1 MDPIVSFIK
10 TLDKISNNIPSSL
23 FAISLMIIS
32 GLFFVLMHSA
42 VKYLSKEVH
51 IFEIAFFRCALVI
64 FVLAPIIFQ
73 QGKKIFKTKQPKVQ
87 FLRITTN
94 SVAMLCFFYGI
105 STTPLAQLTTLG
117 FTVPI
122 FATILAVIFM
132 KEKIRLRRTTALIV
146 GFIGTIIVMRPD
158 ISIELGAL
166 LIIFSSFLW
175 SICLI
180 FIKKLT
186 QTDSAVTIS
195 LYFGIGMIP
204 ATFALAFPVL
214 EMIDLRQF
222 IILIFIAITGTL
234 AQTIM
239 NSALEKGE
247 LALLLPF
254 DFLRLIWSVLI
265 GYALFSEE
273 PTITLWLGGFL
284 IIGSTS
290 YIAWR
295 EATLKKVDKN
305 YDCK

>member
-1 MDPIVSFIK
+1 MYLAGILNKFVSKFPKPLI
-10 TLDKISNNIPSSL
+10 
-23 FAISLMIIS
+23 AISLMVIS
-32 GLFFVLMHSA
+32 GLFFVFMHSA

-64 FVLAPIIFQ
+64 LVLAPIILQ
-73 QGKKIFKTKQPKVQ
+73 QGKSVFITRQPKIQ

-105 STTPLAQLTTLG
+105 SSTPLAQLTTLG

-122 FATILAVIFM
+122 FTTILAVVFM
-132 KEKIRLRRTTALIV
+132 KEKIRLRRTSALII
-146 GFIGTIIVMRPD
+146 GFIGTLIVMRPD
-158 ISIELGAL
+158 ISIELGAV

-175 SICLI
+175 SVCLI
-180 FIKKLT
+180 YVKKLT
-186 QTDSAVTIS
+186 ETDSAITIS

-204 ATFALAFPVL
+204 ATFVMAFPVF

-239 NSALEKGE
+239 NFAFEKGE

-273 PTITLWLGGFL
+273 PEITLWIGGFL

-295 EATLKKVDKN
+295 ESKLK
-305 YDCK
+305 

>member
-1 MDPIVSFIK
+1 MYFPSKKNKFVSKVPRPLI
-10 TLDKISNNIPSSL
+10 
-23 FAISLMIIS
+23 AISLMVIS
-32 GLFFVLMHSA
+32 GIFFVFMHSA

-64 FVLAPIIFQ
+64 FVLAPIILQ
-73 QGKKIFKTKQPKVQ
+73 QGKSVFVTGQPKVQ
-87 FLRITTN
+87 FLRIATN

-105 STTPLAQLTTLG
+105 SSTPLAQLTTLG

-122 FATILAVIFM
+122 FTTILAVVFM
-132 KEKIRLRRTTALIV
+132 KEKIRLRRTSALII
-146 GFIGTIIVMRPD
+146 GFIGTLIVMRPD
-158 ISIELGAL
+158 VSIELGAV
-166 LIIFSSFLW
+166 LIIFSSLLW

-180 FIKKLT
+180 YIKKLT
-186 QTDSAVTIS
+186 ETDSAITIS

-204 ATFALAFPVL
+204 ATFLMAFPVF

-239 NSALEKGE
+239 NLAFEKGE

-265 GYALFSEE
+265 GYALFAEE
-273 PTITLWLGGFL
+273 PEITLWIGGFL
-284 IIGSTS
+284 IIASTS

-295 EATLKKVDKN
+295 ESKLK
-305 YDCK
+305 

>member
-10 TLDKISNNIPSSL
+10 TLVKISNNIPSSL

-186 QTDSAVTIS
+186 ETDSAVTIS

-204 ATFALAFPVL
+204 ATFALALPVL

-222 IILIFIAITGTL
+222 IILIFIAVTGTL

-295 EATLKKVDKN
+295 EATLKKVDEKL
-305 YDCK
+305 

>member
-1 MDPIVSFIK
+1 MCFASKINKFIGK
-10 TLDKISNNIPSSL
+10 VPNPLI
-23 FAISLMIIS
+23 AISLMVIS

-64 FVLAPIIFQ
+64 FVLAPIILQ
-73 QGKKIFKTKQPKVQ
+73 QGKSVFVTRQPKIQ

-105 STTPLAQLTTLG
+105 SSTPLAQLTTLG

-122 FATILAVIFM
+122 FATILAVVFM
-132 KEKIRLRRTTALIV
+132 KERIKLRRTGALIV
-146 GFIGTIIVMRPD
+146 GFIGTLVVMRPD
-158 ISIELGAL
+158 ISIEFGAL

-175 SICLI
+175 SVCLI

-186 QTDSAVTIS
+186 ETDSAVTIS

-204 ATFALAFPVL
+204 ATFAMALPVF

-222 IILIFIAITGTL
+222 IILMFIAATGTL

-239 NSALEKGE
+239 NNALEKGE

-265 GYALFSEE
+265 GYALFAEKPE
-273 PTITLWLGGFL
+273 ITLWIGGVL

-295 EATLKKVDKN
+295 EAKLKSNTLIR
-305 YDCK
+305 

>member
-1 MDPIVSFIK
+1 MSFTKKFNI
-10 TLDKISNNIPSSL
+10 ISNNLPSPL
-23 FAISLMIIS
+23 MAISFMIIS
-32 GLFFVLMHSA
+32 GLFFVVMHSA

-73 QGKKIFKTKQPKVQ
+73 QGRSIFKTKQPKMQ
-87 FLRITTN
+87 LLRITTN

-122 FATILAVIFM
+122 FATILAVTFM
-132 KEKIRLRRTTALIV
+132 KEKIRLRRTAALII

-204 ATFALAFPVL
+204 ATFALAFPVM
-214 EMIDLRQF
+214 EVIDLKQF
-222 IILIFIAITGTL
+222 TILLFIAITGTL

-239 NSALEKGE
+239 NTALQKGE

-265 GYALFSEE
+265 GYALFAEE
-273 PTITLWLGGFL
+273 PTFTLWIGGFL
-284 IIGSTS
+284 IIGSTT

-295 EATLKKVDKN
+295 ESTLKKIQ
-305 YDCK
+305 

>member
-1 MDPIVSFIK
+1 MYFAGILNKFVSKFPKPLI
-10 TLDKISNNIPSSL
+10 
-23 FAISLMIIS
+23 AISLMVIS
-32 GLFFVLMHSA
+32 GLFFVFMHSA

-64 FVLAPIIFQ
+64 FVLAPIILQ
-73 QGKKIFKTKQPKVQ
+73 QGKSVFITGQPKIQ

-105 STTPLAQLTTLG
+105 SSTPLAQLTTLG

-122 FATILAVIFM
+122 FTTILAVVFM
-132 KEKIRLRRTTALIV
+132 KEKIRFRRTSALII
-146 GFIGTIIVMRPD
+146 GFIGTLIVMRPD
-158 ISIELGAL
+158 ISIELGAV

-175 SICLI
+175 SVCLI
-180 FIKKLT
+180 YIKKLT
-186 QTDSAVTIS
+186 KTDSAITIS

-204 ATFALAFPVL
+204 ATFVMAFPVF

-239 NSALEKGE
+239 NLAFEKGE

-265 GYALFSEE
+265 GYALFAEE
-273 PTITLWLGGFL
+273 PEITLWIGGFL

-295 EATLKKVDKN
+295 ESKLK
-305 YDCK
+305 

>member
-1 MDPIVSFIK
+1 MLLTRSFN
-10 TLDKISNNIPSSL
+10 KILNNMSAPL
-23 FAISLMIIS
+23 MAISLMIIS

-42 VKYLSKEVH
+42 VKYLSEEVH

-64 FVLAPIIFQ
+64 FVLAPVIIQ
-73 QGKKIFKTKQPKVQ
+73 QGKTIFKTKQPKMQ
-87 FLRITTN
+87 FLRIITN

-132 KEKIRLRRTTALIV
+132 KEKIKLRRTTALII

-204 ATFALAFPVL
+204 ATFALAFPVM
-214 EMIDLRQF
+214 EVIDLKQF
-222 IILIFIAITGTL
+222 TILVFIAITGTL

-239 NSALEKGE
+239 NTALQKGE

-265 GYALFSEE
+265 GYALFAEE
-273 PTITLWLGGFL
+273 PTFTLWIGGFL
-284 IIGSTS
+284 IIGSTT

-295 EATLKKVDKN
+295 ESTLKKIQ
-305 YDCK
+305 

>member
-1 MDPIVSFIK
+1 MEIK
-10 TLDKISNNIPSSL
+10 VLLSKAFNKISNNMSAPLI
-23 FAISLMIIS
+23 AISLMIIS

-64 FVLAPIIFQ
+64 FVLAPVIIQ
-73 QGKKIFKTKQPKVQ
+73 QGKTIFKTRQPKMQ
-87 FLRITTN
+87 FLRIITN

-132 KEKIRLRRTTALIV
+132 KEKIRLRRTTALII
-146 GFIGTIIVMRPD
+146 GFIGTIVVMRPD

-204 ATFALAFPVL
+204 ATFILAFPVM
-214 EMIDLRQF
+214 EAIDMRQF
-222 IILIFIAITGTL
+222 TILVFIAITGTL

-239 NSALEKGE
+239 NTALKKGE

-265 GYALFSEE
+265 GYALFAEE
-273 PTITLWLGGFL
+273 PTFTLWIGGFL
-284 IIGSTS
+284 IIGSTT

-295 EATLKKVDKN
+295 EAKLKN
-305 YDCK
+305 RPPL

>member
-1 MDPIVSFIK
+1 MDPIVFFIK
-10 TLDKISNNIPSSL
+10 TLNRISNNIPSSL

-222 IILIFIAITGTL
+222 IILIFIAVTGTL

-295 EATLKKVDKN
+295 EATLKKVDEKL
-305 YDCK
+305 

>member
-1 MDPIVSFIK
+1 MVSFIK
-10 TLDKISNNIPSSL
+10 TLNKISNNIPSSL
-23 FAISLMIIS
+23 FSISLMIIS

-204 ATFALAFPVL
+204 ATFALALPVL

-222 IILIFIAITGTL
+222 IILIFIAVTGTL

-295 EATLKKVDKN
+295 EATLKKVDEKL
-305 YDCK
+305 

>member
-10 TLDKISNNIPSSL
+10 NLDKISNNIPSSL

-42 VKYLSKEVH
+42 VKYLSKEIH

-295 EATLKKVDKN
+295 EATLKKVDEKL
-305 YDCK
+305 

>member
-1 MDPIVSFIK
+1 MYLPGILNKFVSKFPK
-10 TLDKISNNIPSSL
+10 PLIS
-23 FAISLMIIS
+23 ISLMVIS

-64 FVLAPIIFQ
+64 FVLAPIILQ
-73 QGKKIFKTKQPKVQ
+73 QGKSVFVTGQPKVQ
-87 FLRITTN
+87 FLRIATN

-105 STTPLAQLTTLG
+105 SSTPLAQLTTLG

-122 FATILAVIFM
+122 FTTILAVVFM
-132 KEKIRLRRTTALIV
+132 KEKIRLRRTSALII
-146 GFIGTIIVMRPD
+146 GFIGTLIVMRPD
-158 ISIELGAL
+158 VSIELGAV
-166 LIIFSSFLW
+166 LIIFSSLLW
-175 SICLI
+175 SVCLI
-180 FIKKLT
+180 YIKKLT
-186 QTDSAVTIS
+186 ETDSAITIS

-204 ATFALAFPVL
+204 ATFVMAFPVF

-239 NSALEKGE
+239 NLAFEKGE

-265 GYALFSEE
+265 GYALFAEE
-273 PTITLWLGGFL
+273 PEITLWIGGFL
-284 IIGSTS
+284 IIASTS

-295 EATLKKVDKN
+295 ESKLK
-305 YDCK
+305 

>member
-1 MDPIVSFIK
+1 MEIK
-10 TLDKISNNIPSSL
+10 VLLSKAFNKISNNMSAPLI
-23 FAISLMIIS
+23 AISLMIIS

-64 FVLAPIIFQ
+64 FVLGPIIIQ
-73 QGKKIFKTKQPKVQ
+73 QGKTIFKTRQPKMQ
-87 FLRITTN
+87 FLRIITN

-132 KEKIRLRRTTALIV
+132 KEKIRLRRTTALII
-146 GFIGTIIVMRPD
+146 GFIGTIVVMRPD

-204 ATFALAFPVL
+204 ATFILAFPVM
-214 EMIDLRQF
+214 EAIDMRQF
-222 IILIFIAITGTL
+222 TILVFIAITGTL

-239 NSALEKGE
+239 NTALKKGE

-265 GYALFSEE
+265 GYVLFAEE
-273 PTITLWLGGFL
+273 PTFTLWIGGFL
-284 IIGSTS
+284 IIGSTT

-295 EATLKKVDKN
+295 EAKLKN
-305 YDCK
+305 RPPL

>member
-1 MDPIVSFIK
+1 MSFTKKFNI
-10 TLDKISNNIPSSL
+10 ISNNFPAPL
-23 FAISLMIIS
+23 MAISFMIIS
-32 GLFFVLMHSA
+32 GLFFVVMHSA

-73 QGKKIFKTKQPKVQ
+73 QGRSIFKTKQPKMQ
-87 FLRITTN
+87 LLRITTN

-122 FATILAVIFM
+122 FATILAVTFM
-132 KEKIRLRRTTALIV
+132 KEKIRLRRTAALII

-204 ATFALAFPVL
+204 ATFALAFPVM
-214 EMIDLRQF
+214 EIIDLRQF
-222 IILIFIAITGTL
+222 IILLFIAITGTL

-239 NSALEKGE
+239 NYALKKGE
-247 LALLLPF
+247 LALILPF

-265 GYALFSEE
+265 GYALFAEE
-273 PTITLWLGGFL
+273 PTFTLWIGGFL
-284 IIGSTS
+284 IISSTS

-295 EATLKKVDKN
+295 EAKLKN
-305 YDCK
+305 STSL

>member
-1 MDPIVSFIK
+1 MSAPLI
-10 TLDKISNNIPSSL
+10 
-23 FAISLMIIS
+23 AISLMIIS

-64 FVLAPIIFQ
+64 FVLAPIIIQ
-73 QGKKIFKTKQPKVQ
+73 QGKTIFKTKQPKMQ
-87 FLRITTN
+87 FLRIITN

-132 KEKIRLRRTTALIV
+132 KEKIRLRRTTALII
-146 GFIGTIIVMRPD
+146 GFIGTIVVMRPD

-204 ATFALAFPVL
+204 ATFILAFPVM
-214 EMIDLRQF
+214 EAIDMRQF
-222 IILIFIAITGTL
+222 TILVFIAITGTL

-239 NSALEKGE
+239 NTALKKGE

-265 GYALFSEE
+265 GYVLFAEE
-273 PTITLWLGGFL
+273 PTFTLWIGGFL
-284 IIGSTS
+284 IIGSTT

-295 EATLKKVDKN
+295 EAKLKN
-305 YDCK
+305 QPPL

>member
-1 MDPIVSFIK
+1 M
-10 TLDKISNNIPSSL
+10 
-23 FAISLMIIS
+23 AISFMIIS
-32 GLFFVLMHSA
+32 GLFFVVMHSA

-73 QGKKIFKTKQPKVQ
+73 QGRSIFKTKQPKIQ
-87 FLRITTN
+87 LLRITTN

-122 FATILAVIFM
+122 FATILAVTFM
-132 KEKIRLRRTTALIV
+132 KEKIRLRRTAALII

-204 ATFALAFPVL
+204 ATFALAFPVM
-214 EMIDLRQF
+214 EIIDLRQF
-222 IILIFIAITGTL
+222 IILLFIAITGTL

-239 NSALEKGE
+239 NYALKKGE

-265 GYALFSEE
+265 GYALFAEE
-273 PTITLWLGGFL
+273 PTFTLWIGGFL
-284 IIGSTS
+284 IISSTS

-295 EATLKKVDKN
+295 EAKLKN
-305 YDCK
+305 STSL

>member
-1 MDPIVSFIK
+1 
-10 TLDKISNNIPSSL
+10 
-23 FAISLMIIS
+23 MIIS
-32 GLFFVLMHSA
+32 GLFFVIMHSA

-51 IFEIAFFRCALVI
+51 IFEIAFFRCALVV
-64 FVLAPIIFQ
+64 FVLAPLIFQ
-73 QGKKIFKTKQPKVQ
+73 QGKSIFITKQPKIQ
-87 FLRITTN
+87 FLRISTN

-105 STTPLAQLTTLG
+105 TSTPLAQLTTLG

-132 KEKIRLRRTTALIV
+132 GEKIRIRRTSALII

-158 ISIELGAL
+158 ISIELGAM

-175 SICLI
+175 SVCLI

-204 ATFALAFPVL
+204 ATFAMAFPVL
-214 EMIDLRQF
+214 EMIDMRQF
-222 IILIFIAITGTL
+222 IILVFIAITGTL

-239 NSALEKGE
+239 NSALKKGD

-265 GYALFSEE
+265 GYALFAEE
-273 PTITLWLGGFL
+273 PQITLWIGGIL

-295 EATLKKVDKN
+295 EAKLKKN
-305 YDCK
+305 S

>member
-1 MDPIVSFIK
+1 MSFIK

-222 IILIFIAITGTL
+222 IILIFIAVTGTL

-295 EATLKKVDKN
+295 EATLKKVDEKL
-305 YDCK
+305 

>member
-1 MDPIVSFIK
+1 MYLAGILNKFVSKFPKPLI
-10 TLDKISNNIPSSL
+10 
-23 FAISLMIIS
+23 AISLMVIS
-32 GLFFVLMHSA
+32 GLFFVFMHSA

-64 FVLAPIIFQ
+64 FVLAPIILQ
-73 QGKKIFKTKQPKVQ
+73 QGKSVFITRQPKIQ

-105 STTPLAQLTTLG
+105 SSTPLAQLTTLG

-122 FATILAVIFM
+122 FTTILAVVFM
-132 KEKIRLRRTTALIV
+132 KEKIRLRRTSALII
-146 GFIGTIIVMRPD
+146 GFIGTLIVMRPD
-158 ISIELGAL
+158 ISIELGAV

-175 SICLI
+175 SVCLI
-180 FIKKLT
+180 YIKKLT
-186 QTDSAVTIS
+186 ETDSAITIS

-204 ATFALAFPVL
+204 ATFVMAFPVF

-222 IILIFIAITGTL
+222 IILLFIAITGTL

-239 NSALEKGE
+239 NFAFEKGE

-265 GYALFSEE
+265 GYALFAEE
-273 PTITLWLGGFL
+273 PEITLWIGGFL

-295 EATLKKVDKN
+295 ESKLK
-305 YDCK
+305 

>member
-1 MDPIVSFIK
+1 MPQ
-10 TLDKISNNIPSSL
+10 SL
-23 FAISLMIIS
+23 IAIGLMIIS
-32 GLFFVLMHSA
+32 GLFFVIMHSA
-42 VKYLSKEVH
+42 VKYLSQEIH

-64 FVLAPIIFQ
+64 FVLAPVIFQ
-73 QGKKIFKTKQPKVQ
+73 QGKSIFITKQPKIQ
-87 FLRITTN
+87 FLRISTN

-105 STTPLAQLTTLG
+105 TTTPLAQLTTLG

-132 KEKIRLRRTTALIV
+132 GERIRIRRTSALIL

-175 SICLI
+175 SVCLI

-186 QTDSAVTIS
+186 QTDSAITIS

-204 ATFALAFPVL
+204 ATFAMAFPVL
-214 EMIDLRQF
+214 EMIDIRQF
-222 IILIFIAITGTL
+222 LILVFIAITGTL

-239 NSALEKGE
+239 NSALKKGE

-265 GYALFSEE
+265 GYALFAEE
-273 PTITLWLGGFL
+273 PQITLWIGGIL

-295 EATLKKVDKN
+295 EAKLKKN
-305 YDCK
+305 S

>member
-1 MDPIVSFIK
+1 VSFIK
-10 TLDKISNNIPSSL
+10 NLDKISNNIPSSL

-204 ATFALAFPVL
+204 ATFALALPVL

-222 IILIFIAITGTL
+222 IILIFIAVTGTL

-295 EATLKKVDKN
+295 EATLKKVDEKL
-305 YDCK
+305 

>member
-1 MDPIVSFIK
+1 
-10 TLDKISNNIPSSL
+10 
-23 FAISLMIIS
+23 MIIS
-32 GLFFVLMHSA
+32 GLFFVIMHSA

-51 IFEIAFFRCALVI
+51 IFEIAFFRCALVV

-73 QGKKIFKTKQPKVQ
+73 QGKSVFITKQPKVQ
-87 FLRITTN
+87 FLRISTN

-105 STTPLAQLTTLG
+105 TSTPLAQLTTLG

-132 KEKIRLRRTTALIV
+132 GEKIRIRRTSALII

-158 ISIELGAL
+158 ISIELGAM

-175 SICLI
+175 SVCLI

-186 QTDSAVTIS
+186 QTDSAITIS

-204 ATFALAFPVL
+204 ATFAMAFPVL
-214 EMIDLRQF
+214 EMIDMRQF
-222 IILIFIAITGTL
+222 IILVFIAITGTL

-239 NSALEKGE
+239 NSALKKGD

-265 GYALFSEE
+265 GYALFAEE
-273 PTITLWLGGFL
+273 PQITLWIGGIL

-295 EATLKKVDKN
+295 EAKLKKN
-305 YDCK
+305 S

>member
-1 MDPIVSFIK
+1 MEIK
-10 TLDKISNNIPSSL
+10 VLLSKAFNKISNNMSAPLI
-23 FAISLMIIS
+23 AISLMIIS

-64 FVLAPIIFQ
+64 FVLAPVIIQ
-73 QGKKIFKTKQPKVQ
+73 QGKTIFKTRQPKMQ

-132 KEKIRLRRTTALIV
+132 KEKIRLRRTTALII
-146 GFIGTIIVMRPD
+146 GFIGTIVVMRPD

-204 ATFALAFPVL
+204 ATFILAFPVM
-214 EMIDLRQF
+214 EAIDMRQF
-222 IILIFIAITGTL
+222 TILVFIAITGTL

-239 NSALEKGE
+239 NTALKKGE

-265 GYALFSEE
+265 GYVLFAEE
-273 PTITLWLGGFL
+273 PTFTLWIGGFL
-284 IIGSTS
+284 IIGSTT

-295 EATLKKVDKN
+295 EAKLKN
-305 YDCK
+305 RPPL

>member
-1 MDPIVSFIK
+1 MDPIVFFIK
-10 TLDKISNNIPSSL
+10 TLNRISNNIPSSL

-186 QTDSAVTIS
+186 ETDSAVTIS

-222 IILIFIAITGTL
+222 IILIFIAVTGTL

-295 EATLKKVDKN
+295 EATLKKVDEKL
-305 YDCK
+305 

>member
-1 MDPIVSFIK
+1 MSFIK
-10 TLDKISNNIPSSL
+10 TLNRISNNIPSSL

-239 NSALEKGE
+239 NLALEKGE

-295 EATLKKVDKN
+295 EATLKKVDEKL
-305 YDCK
+305 

>member
-1 MDPIVSFIK
+1 MEIK
-10 TLDKISNNIPSSL
+10 VLLSKAFNKISNNMSAPLI
-23 FAISLMIIS
+23 AISLMIIS

-64 FVLAPIIFQ
+64 FVLGPIIIQ
-73 QGKKIFKTKQPKVQ
+73 QGKTIFKTKQPKMQ
-87 FLRITTN
+87 FLRIITN

-132 KEKIRLRRTTALIV
+132 KEKIRLRRTTALII
-146 GFIGTIIVMRPD
+146 GFIGTIVVMRPD

-204 ATFALAFPVL
+204 ATFILAFPVM
-214 EMIDLRQF
+214 EAIDMRQF
-222 IILIFIAITGTL
+222 TILVFIAVTGTL

-239 NSALEKGE
+239 NTALKKGE

-265 GYALFSEE
+265 GYVLFAEE
-273 PTITLWLGGFL
+273 PTFTLWIGGFL
-284 IIGSTS
+284 IIGSTT

-295 EATLKKVDKN
+295 EAKLKN
-305 YDCK
+305 RPPL

>member
-158 ISIELGAL
+158 ISIALGAL

-284 IIGSTS
+284 IISSTS

-295 EATLKKVDKN
+295 EATLKKVDEKL
-305 YDCK
+305 

>member
-1 MDPIVSFIK
+1 MYFIK
-10 TLDKISNNIPSSL
+10 KFNKIACNMPTSL
-23 FAISLMIIS
+23 IAISLMVFS

-73 QGKKIFKTKQPKVQ
+73 EGKSIFKTQQPKMQ
-87 FLRITTN
+87 ILRIATN

-105 STTPLAQLTTLG
+105 SITPLAQLTTLG

-122 FATILAVIFM
+122 FTTILAVVFM
-132 KEKIRLRRTTALIV
+132 KEKIRLRRTAALII
-146 GFIGTIIVMRPD
+146 GFLGTVIVMRPD
-158 ISIELGAL
+158 ISIELGAV

-186 QTDSAVTIS
+186 QTDSPVTIS

-204 ATFALAFPVL
+204 ATFAIAFPVL

-222 IILIFIAITGTL
+222 IILVFIAITGTL

-239 NSALEKGE
+239 NSALQKGE
-247 LALLLPF
+247 LALILPF

-265 GYALFSEE
+265 GYALFAEE
-273 PTITLWLGGFL
+273 PTFTLWIGGFL
-284 IIGSTS
+284 IISSTS

-295 EATLKKVDKN
+295 ESKLKKMSL
-305 YDCK
+305 

>member
-1 MDPIVSFIK
+1 M
-10 TLDKISNNIPSSL
+10 
-23 FAISLMIIS
+23 AISFMIIS
-32 GLFFVLMHSA
+32 GLFFVVMHSA

-73 QGKKIFKTKQPKVQ
+73 QGRSIFKTKQPKIQ
-87 FLRITTN
+87 LLRITTN

-122 FATILAVIFM
+122 FATILAVTFM
-132 KEKIRLRRTTALIV
+132 KEKIRLRRTAALII

-204 ATFALAFPVL
+204 ATFALAFPVM
-214 EMIDLRQF
+214 EIIDLRQF
-222 IILIFIAITGTL
+222 IILLFIAITGTL

-239 NSALEKGE
+239 NYALKKGE
-247 LALLLPF
+247 LALILPF

-265 GYALFSEE
+265 GYALFAEE
-273 PTITLWLGGFL
+273 PTFTLWIGGFL
-284 IIGSTS
+284 IISSTS

-295 EATLKKVDKN
+295 EAKLKN
-305 YDCK
+305 STSL

>member
-1 MDPIVSFIK
+1 MSFTKKFNI
-10 TLDKISNNIPSSL
+10 ISNNLPAPL
-23 FAISLMIIS
+23 MAITFMIIS
-32 GLFFVLMHSA
+32 GLFFVVMHSA

-73 QGKKIFKTKQPKVQ
+73 QGRSIFKTKQPKMQ
-87 FLRITTN
+87 LLRITTN

-122 FATILAVIFM
+122 FATILAVTFM
-132 KEKIRLRRTTALIV
+132 KEKIRLRRTAALII

-204 ATFALAFPVL
+204 ATFALAFPVM
-214 EMIDLRQF
+214 EIIDLRQF
-222 IILIFIAITGTL
+222 IILLFIAITGTL

-239 NSALEKGE
+239 NYALKKGE
-247 LALLLPF
+247 LALILPF

-265 GYALFSEE
+265 GYALFAEE
-273 PTITLWLGGFL
+273 PTFTLWIGGFL
-284 IIGSTS
+284 IISSTS

-295 EATLKKVDKN
+295 EAKLKN
-305 YDCK
+305 STSL

>member
-1 MDPIVSFIK
+1 MEIK
-10 TLDKISNNIPSSL
+10 VLLSKTFNKISNNMSAPLI
-23 FAISLMIIS
+23 AISLMIIS

-64 FVLAPIIFQ
+64 FVLAPVIIQ
-73 QGKKIFKTKQPKVQ
+73 QGKTIFKTKQPKMQ
-87 FLRITTN
+87 FLRIITN

-132 KEKIRLRRTTALIV
+132 KEKIRLRRTTALII
-146 GFIGTIIVMRPD
+146 GFIGTIVVMRPD

-204 ATFALAFPVL
+204 ATFILAFPVM
-214 EMIDLRQF
+214 EAIDMRQF
-222 IILIFIAITGTL
+222 TILVFIAITGTL

-239 NSALEKGE
+239 NTALKKGE

-265 GYALFSEE
+265 GYILFAEE
-273 PTITLWLGGFL
+273 PTFTLWIGGFL
-284 IIGSTS
+284 IIGSTT

-295 EATLKKVDKN
+295 EAKLKN
-305 YDCK
+305 QPPL

>member
-1 MDPIVSFIK
+1 MEIEVLLSKAFN
-10 TLDKISNNIPSSL
+10 KISNNMSAPLI
-23 FAISLMIIS
+23 AISLMIIS

-64 FVLAPIIFQ
+64 FVLAPVIIQ
-73 QGKKIFKTKQPKVQ
+73 QGKTIFKTRQPKMQ
-87 FLRITTN
+87 FLRIITN

-132 KEKIRLRRTTALIV
+132 KEKIRLRRTTALII
-146 GFIGTIIVMRPD
+146 GFIGTIVVMRPD

-204 ATFALAFPVL
+204 ATFILAFPVM
-214 EMIDLRQF
+214 EAIDMRQF
-222 IILIFIAITGTL
+222 TILVFIAITGTL

-239 NSALEKGE
+239 NTALKKGE

-265 GYALFSEE
+265 GYVLFAEE
-273 PTITLWLGGFL
+273 PTFTLWIGGFL
-284 IIGSTS
+284 IIGSTT

-295 EATLKKVDKN
+295 EAKLKKRPPL
-305 YDCK
+305 

>member
-1 MDPIVSFIK
+1 MYLAGILNKFASKFPKPLI
-10 TLDKISNNIPSSL
+10 
-23 FAISLMIIS
+23 AISLMVIS
-32 GLFFVLMHSA
+32 GLFFVFMHSA

-64 FVLAPIIFQ
+64 FVLAPIILQ
-73 QGKKIFKTKQPKVQ
+73 QGKSVFITGQPKIQ

-105 STTPLAQLTTLG
+105 SSTPLAQLTTLG

-122 FATILAVIFM
+122 FTTILAVVFM
-132 KEKIRLRRTTALIV
+132 KEKIRFRRTSALII
-146 GFIGTIIVMRPD
+146 GFIGTLIVMRPD
-158 ISIELGAL
+158 ISIELGAV

-175 SICLI
+175 SVCLI
-180 FIKKLT
+180 YIKKLT
-186 QTDSAVTIS
+186 ETDSAITIS

-204 ATFALAFPVL
+204 ATFVMAFPVF

-239 NSALEKGE
+239 NLAFEQGE
-247 LALLLPF
+247 LAMLLPF

-265 GYALFSEE
+265 GYALFAEE
-273 PTITLWLGGFL
+273 PEITLWIGGFL

-295 EATLKKVDKN
+295 ESKLK
-305 YDCK
+305 

>member
-1 MDPIVSFIK
+1 MEIK
-10 TLDKISNNIPSSL
+10 VLLSKTFNKISNNMSAPLI
-23 FAISLMIIS
+23 AISLMIIS

-64 FVLAPIIFQ
+64 FVLAPVIIQ
-73 QGKKIFKTKQPKVQ
+73 QGKTIFKTKQPKMQ
-87 FLRITTN
+87 FLRIITN

-132 KEKIRLRRTTALIV
+132 KEKIRLRRTTALII
-146 GFIGTIIVMRPD
+146 GFIGTIVVMRPD

-204 ATFALAFPVL
+204 ATFILAFPVM
-214 EMIDLRQF
+214 EAIDIRQF
-222 IILIFIAITGTL
+222 TILVFIAITGTL

-239 NSALEKGE
+239 NTALKKGE

-265 GYALFSEE
+265 GYVLFAEE
-273 PTITLWLGGFL
+273 PTFTLWIGGFL
-284 IIGSTS
+284 IIGSTT

-295 EATLKKVDKN
+295 EAKLKKRPPL
-305 YDCK
+305 

>member
-1 MDPIVSFIK
+1 MSFTKKINI
-10 TLDKISNNIPSSL
+10 ISNNLPAPL
-23 FAISLMIIS
+23 MAISFMIIS
-32 GLFFVLMHSA
+32 GLFFVVMHSA

-51 IFEIAFFRCALVI
+51 VFEIAFFRCALVI

-73 QGKKIFKTKQPKVQ
+73 QGRSIFKTKQPKMQ

-132 KEKIRLRRTTALIV
+132 KERIRLRRTAALII
-146 GFIGTIIVMRPD
+146 GFIGTVIVMRPD

-204 ATFALAFPVL
+204 ATFALAFPVM
-214 EMIDLRQF
+214 EIIDLRQF
-222 IILIFIAITGTL
+222 IILLFIAITGTL

-239 NSALEKGE
+239 NYALKKGE

-265 GYALFSEE
+265 GYALFAEE
-273 PTITLWLGGFL
+273 PTYTLWIGGFL
-284 IIGSTS
+284 IISSTS

-295 EATLKKVDKN
+295 EAKLKN
-305 YDCK
+305 STSL

>member
-186 QTDSAVTIS
+186 ETDSAVTIS

-204 ATFALAFPVL
+204 ATFALALPVL

-239 NSALEKGE
+239 NLALEKGE

-295 EATLKKVDKN
+295 EATLKKVNEKL
-305 YDCK
+305 

>member
-10 TLDKISNNIPSSL
+10 TLNRIPNNIPSSL

-186 QTDSAVTIS
+186 ETDSAVTIS

-222 IILIFIAITGTL
+222 IILIFIAVTGTL

-295 EATLKKVDKN
+295 EATLKKVDEKL
-305 YDCK
+305 

>member
-146 GFIGTIIVMRPD
+146 GFIGTIIVIRPD

-295 EATLKKVDKN
+295 EATLKKVDEKL
-305 YDCK
+305 

>member
-1 MDPIVSFIK
+1 MSFTKKFNI
-10 TLDKISNNIPSSL
+10 ISNNLPAPL
-23 FAISLMIIS
+23 MAISFMIIS
-32 GLFFVLMHSA
+32 GLFFVVMHSA

-73 QGKKIFKTKQPKVQ
+73 QGRSIFKTKQPKMQ
-87 FLRITTN
+87 LLRITTN

-122 FATILAVIFM
+122 FATILAVTFM
-132 KEKIRLRRTTALIV
+132 KEKIRLRRTAALII

-204 ATFALAFPVL
+204 ATFALAFPVM
-214 EMIDLRQF
+214 EIIDLRQF
-222 IILIFIAITGTL
+222 IILLFIAITGTL

-239 NSALEKGE
+239 NYALKKGE
-247 LALLLPF
+247 LALVLPF

-265 GYALFSEE
+265 GYALFAEE
-273 PTITLWLGGFL
+273 PTFTLWIGGFL
-284 IIGSTS
+284 IISSTS

-295 EATLKKVDKN
+295 EAKLKN
-305 YDCK
+305 STSL